1 MSAVKHDFQQSTG
14 EVVKKQQTPKKISQH
29 VDDHLIA
36 KKDGGQKIC
45 HFVKLDFQRSKSTVA
60 KNSCRVSQFRGTNIK
75 IRENEVI

>member
-14 EVVKKQQTPKKISQH
+14 EVVKKQQTQKKYFNTWMTN
-29 VDDHLIA
+29 LIA

-60 KNSCRVSQFRGTNIK
+60 KNSCRVSQFRETKKNQGK
-75 IRENEVI
+75 